1 MADCRSQIACPWM
14 VFLGVVLALAGYL
27 GPWVDH
33 RTAALTVT
41 GAEFSEFAKFFPQ
54 VQGGVAPVT
63 RELFLSPLIT
73 GAVLLG
79 LVANRWS
86 RRPVARL
93 AATGLAVLLGL
104 AALPPYQ
111 FLLDRTYRSQ
121 LVLASGGALLV
132 TLTLLASRLPP
143 RLWGG
148 LVAFL
153 ALVEGGLAPWQFGLL
168 RPLVVALYDAPL
180 AVGWGLVAC
189 VAGSAL
195 VLVGGILAAIH
206 PGCSG
211 DRSS

>member
-1 MADCRSQIACPWM
+1 M
-14 VFLGVVLALAGYL
+14 VLLGVVLALAGYF

-41 GAEFSEFAKFFPQ
+41 GAELSEFAKFFPQ

-63 RELFLSPLIT
+63 RELFLSPLIA

-79 LVANRWS
+79 LVTNRWF

-132 TLTLLASRLPP
+132 TLTLLASRLAP

-148 LVAFL
+148 LVALL

-180 AVGWGLVAC
+180 TVGWGLIAC

-195 VLVGGILAAIH
+195 VLVGGILAAIR
-206 PGCSG
+206 PGRSVDCS
-211 DRSS
+211 S